1 MCVMYCSMVPW
12 RDIIYGI
19 STAAHW
25 RPISKTSA
33 PRNYVNIY
41 ISKHKE
47 DKLVKLTIA
56 KPAHACLIRYVNYT
70 GRLNV
75 CYVL

>member
-1 MCVMYCSMVPW
+1 MVPW

-56 KPAHACLIRYVNYT
+56 KPAHEFSFRDIWRW
-70 GRLNV
+70 
-75 CYVL
+75 